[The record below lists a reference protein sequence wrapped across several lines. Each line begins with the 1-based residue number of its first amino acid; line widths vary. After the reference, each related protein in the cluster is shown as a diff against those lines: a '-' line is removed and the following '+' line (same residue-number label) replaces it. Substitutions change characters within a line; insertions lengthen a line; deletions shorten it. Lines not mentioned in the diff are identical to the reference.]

1 MLTPYRFVTTFSIP
15 APQPAVFETLS
26 HLDRWAS
33 KWPAAETV
41 VVADG
46 GGPDG
51 TGRSVAA
58 ILRAP
63 MGYVI
68 GVQFIT
74 EHIEPPTRL
83 DVIVEGDVRG
93 WGSWRLTEADG
104 VTSGSY
110 LWEVVTTKRWMNLL
124 APLARP
130 VFEWNHD
137 RTMQTGLEAVS
148 AHLGVKPLEVMT
160 TTWRDQDS
168 FPRDATGRG
177 SPGHGGTT
185 TVS

>member
-1 MLTPYRFVTTFSIP
+1 MMTQYRFITTFSIP
-15 APQPAVFETLS
+15 APQPAVFEALS
-26 HLDRWAS
+26 HLDHWAS
-33 KWPAAETV
+33 EWPAAETV
-41 VVADG
+41 AVADAG
-46 GGPDG
+46 APDG

-74 EHIEPPTRL
+74 ERIDPPTRL
-83 DVIVEGDVRG
+83 DVSVEGDVRG
-93 WGSWRLTEADG
+93 WGSWHLTQADG
-104 VTSGSY
+104 VTNGSY
-110 LWEVVTTKRWMNLL
+110 LWEVATTKRWMNLL

-137 RTMQTGLEAVS
+137 RTMRNSLTAVC
-148 AHLGVKPLEVMT
+148 AHLGVELREVMT

-168 FPRDATGRG
+168 FPSDVTGRG
-177 SPGHGGTT
+177 SQR
-185 TVS
+185 